1 MILPSDERFW
11 NPEHFLPM
19 LHIRTKSQG
28 LQPFHLWDHQKL
40 LAQAVI
46 NAYAQEKWIVHI
58 KPRQEGSSTFFT
70 GITYQ
75 HAAFRSGCHAAIIGH
90 KKATAKSLA
99 EIANRFYKST
109 PKEIQPRRIGAM
121 KRTLEFPDIDSKL
134 SVASVQDDEPLRGE
148 TCQVVLGTELSSWQ
162 ENGGDEVWA
171 SVLNAIPQNGGF
183 MIAEST
189 PKHHGDQLHMLC
201 MDADRPD
208 SKWMKVFI
216 PWTMVKE
223 YSIEPPPGWIPNKSV
238 TDYWDKYKFITPGQ
252 AYWLQTS
259 GLPKCNRNMEKFKQ
273 EYPINDVECW
283 AMTGDAVYDQNIL
296 RQMLQE
302 IDGGTGI
309 SVISDPWVVFE
320 EPNPEHQYIIFCDPA
335 GSWADRDNFGVVIL
349 NLNTCEQAAE
359 YLGHISAYQMAQR
372 LAEWGRKYNDAMVYV
387 ESNGVGESVLS
398 HLVDNPNISYRRVYH
413 RPASRYG
420 RSKRRIAGWFSNTKT
435 KKEAEGFMQ
444 QLIEDESVTIHSVR
458 SLRQLMSYRGTWGSR
473 SRDQEGGHYDLASAW
488 AGAAWAYMQRRG
500 SQWRARRKDPKQ
512 LAAEAMLRLQRRID
526 ASANQG
532 ANTPWG
538 KHV

>member
-1 MILPSDERFW
+1 M
-11 NPEHFLPM
+11 
-19 LHIRTKSQG
+19 
-28 LQPFHLWDHQKL
+28 
-40 LAQAVI
+40 
-46 NAYAQEKWIVHI
+46 
-58 KPRQEGSSTFFT
+58 
-70 GITYQ
+70 
-75 HAAFRSGCHAAIIGH
+75 
-90 KKATAKSLA
+90 
-99 EIANRFYKST
+99 
-109 PKEIQPRRIGAM
+109 
-121 KRTLEFPDIDSKL
+121 DS
-134 SVASVQDDEPLRGE
+134 
-148 TCQVVLGTELSSWQ
+148 
-162 ENGGDEVWA
+162 
-171 SVLNAIPQNGGF
+171 
-183 MIAEST
+183 
-189 PKHHGDQLHMLC
+189 
-201 MDADRPD
+201 DRPD

-223 YSIEPPPGWIPNKSV
+223 YSIEPPPGWIPNRSV
-238 TDYWDKYKFITPGQ
+238 TDYWDKYKFITPAQ

-302 IDGGTGI
+302 IDGGTGV
-309 SVISDPWVVFE
+309 SVITDPWVVFE
-320 EPNPEHQYIIFCDPA
+320 DPKPEDQYVIFCDPA
-335 GSWADRDNFGVVIL
+335 GSWADRDNFGVIIL

-359 YLGHISAYQMAQR
+359 YVGHISAYQMAQR

-398 HLVDNPNISYRRVYH
+398 HLVDNPNIAYRRVYH

-500 SQWRARRKDPKQ
+500 SQWRSRRKDPKQ